1 MQDRIHEWLN
11 HTYTRLSPYENDV
24 INYGIVDETLI
35 HKGVIKFT
43 FYMYIRQDIQI
54 LYSRSKVGRE
64 EGNGII

>member
-1 MQDRIHEWLN
+1 MIELLMRRIDTSLF
-11 HTYTRLSPYENDV
+11 YC
-24 INYGIVDETLI
+24 IETLI
-35 HKGVIKFT
+35 HKGVTKFT

>member
-1 MQDRIHEWLN
+1 MIELLMSRRINTSLF
-11 HTYTRLSPYENDV
+11 YC
-24 INYGIVDETLI
+24 IETLI
-35 HKGVIKFT
+35 HKGVTKFT